1 MPSLDLDPDRLLP
14 ADPTVRAIARR
25 IYAAIAHLPIV
36 SPHGH
41 VNPELLLQ
49 DNAFTDPAALLVTPD
64 HYVTRLLHAHG
75 VGLDQ
80 LGLGARPA
88 DARTAWRCFCE
99 HWWAFRGTPSRSWL
113 EVELSDVLG
122 VTEHPSAAN
131 ADALFDQIVER
142 LTEPSMRPRALHE
155 RFRIDVLATTD
166 DPCDDLAV
174 HQALHEDPTW
184 SGRIVPTFRP
194 DRYLDVTADGWVS
207 HVDRLAES
215 SGVDTSEFAG
225 FIAALESRRTY
236 FREHGATAA
245 DYGPV
250 DAVSLRL
257 DGATA
262 QRTYA
267 DARAGT
273 ATANDLARLR
283 QHLLWELARMSSED
297 GLVMQLHPGVLRN
310 HHEATRAAFGSD
322 TGHDIPVAMEFTRSL
337 QPILRDFGTSS
348 TFRLV
353 LFTVDESTWSREL
366 APLAGFYPSVY
377 VGAPWWFLDTPEGM
391 RRFRRSVTDTVGF
404 FKTSGFIDDTRAFCS
419 IPARHDTAR
428 RIDAGHLADLVAT
441 HVLTEDEA
449 LETAVQVTDRLPRD
463 VFRLG

>member
-1 MPSLDLDPDRLLP
+1 MPSLDLDADRLLP
-14 ADPTVRAIARR
+14 ADPTQRGIARR
-25 IYAAIAHLPIV
+25 IYAAIAELPIV

-41 VNPELLLQ
+41 VNAEVLLRDSPFL
-49 DNAFTDPAALLVTPD
+49 DPASLLVTPD

-75 VGLDQ
+75 VPLGR
-80 LGLGARPA
+80 LGLGENPV
-88 DARTAWRCFCE
+88 DARTVWRTFCE

-113 EVELSDVLG
+113 EVELADVLG
-122 VTEHPSAAN
+122 VTEHPCESN
-131 ADALFDQIVER
+131 ADALFDQIVQR
-142 LTEPSMRPRALHE
+142 LAEPAMRPRALYE

-174 HQALHEDPTW
+174 HQALRADPTW
-184 SGRIVPTFRP
+184 SGRVVPTFRP
-194 DRYLDVTADGWVS
+194 DRYLDVTAAGWIQ
-207 HVDRLAES
+207 HVDRLAET
-215 SGVDTSEFAG
+215 SGVDTSQFAG
-225 FIAALESRRTY
+225 FVAALESRRTY
-236 FREHGATAA
+236 FAAHGATAA

-250 DAVSLRL
+250 DAVSVRL
-257 DGATA
+257 DASA
-262 QRTYA
+262 AARAYA
-267 DARAGT
+267 EARAGT
-273 ATANDLARLR
+273 ATPDVLVQLR

-337 QPILRDFGTSS
+337 QPILQDFGTSPA
-348 TFRLV
+348 FRLV

-428 RIDAGHLADLVAT
+428 RIDAGHLAELVAA

-449 LETAVQVTDRLPRD
+449 LDTAVHVTDRLPRD
-463 VFRLG
+463 VFRL